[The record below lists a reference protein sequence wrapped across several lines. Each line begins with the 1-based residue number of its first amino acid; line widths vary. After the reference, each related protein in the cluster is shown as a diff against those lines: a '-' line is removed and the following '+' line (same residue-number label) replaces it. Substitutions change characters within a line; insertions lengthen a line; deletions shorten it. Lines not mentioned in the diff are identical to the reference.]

1 MSSIYVVPI
10 CRGDDGQLMVFKGS
24 RPKQAF
30 NVTFI
35 SRDIGSNGSVC
46 VTVEFNPVTTD
57 GTPSSSEAVVATVV
71 TPTGAG
77 NDTATPHPPVC
88 TLLRRTSTSG
98 GGLPGPDIP
107 PRDDQ
112 PYVEEDDEEDLY
124 A

>member
-46 VTVEFNPVTTD
+46 VTVEFNPVATD
-57 GTPSSSEAVVATVV
+57 GTSSSEAVATAVVAPAAVV
-71 TPTGAG
+71 APTGA
-77 NDTATPHPPVC
+77 
-88 TLLRRTSTSG
+88 
-98 GGLPGPDIP
+98 
-107 PRDDQ
+107 DD
-112 PYVEEDDEEDLY
+112 EDDDTSSSDD
-124 A
+124 